1 MNFQKKSIKGFIFS
15 KIFKNF
21 KNKIKKKRIIK
32 KMKFFNLV
40 IAFFIPFTLA
50 YIDGPCSDGSGWC
63 TNTSTC
69 TSKGG
74 SYVSNKCPNDPADVK
89 CCRKSVTV
97 NGQSGRCL
105 ATQSCSTSTLSGY
118 CPGGNNVKLC
128 LDGGGGNTSGA
139 AVARE
144 VYNFFTARGWTKNAI
159 CGMLGNMEY
168 ESAGLVPTRN
178 EFGGGGGYGLLQW
191 TPASKLQNWAAQN
204 GLDYTK
210 TNTQCLRVQ
219 YEFENKNVQYIATNA
234 CNLSF
239 AAYSK
244 STQTPEYLAECFAR
258 NYERPNA
265 QALQNSLATRK
276 SYARKWFN
284 NL

>member
-1 MNFQKKSIKGFIFS
+1 
-15 KIFKNF
+15 
-21 KNKIKKKRIIK
+21 
-32 KMKFFNLV
+32 MKFFNLA

-74 SYVSNKCPNDPADVK
+74 SYVSNLCPNDPANVK
-89 CCRKSVTV
+89 CCRKSVAV

-105 ATQSCSTSTLSGY
+105 AIQSCTTSTLSGH
-118 CPGGNNVKLC
+118 CPGGSNVKLC
-128 LDGGGGNTSGA
+128 LNGGGGSTGNES
-139 AVARE
+139 VAKE

-168 ESAGLVPTRN
+168 ESDGLVPTRD
-178 EFGGGGGYGLLQW
+178 EYSGGGGYGLLQW
-191 TPASKLQNWAAQN
+191 TPASKLKDWATQNN
-204 GLDYTK
+204 LDYTT

-219 YEFENKNVQYIATNA
+219 YEFEGNYIQYVNRS

-239 AAYSK
+239 SAYSK
-244 STQTPEYLAECFAR
+244 STETPEYLAECFVI
-258 NYERPNA
+258 NYENPNA
-265 QALQNSLATRK
+265 QALQNSLQDRK
-276 SYARKWFN
+276 NNARKWFN
-284 NL
+284 TL